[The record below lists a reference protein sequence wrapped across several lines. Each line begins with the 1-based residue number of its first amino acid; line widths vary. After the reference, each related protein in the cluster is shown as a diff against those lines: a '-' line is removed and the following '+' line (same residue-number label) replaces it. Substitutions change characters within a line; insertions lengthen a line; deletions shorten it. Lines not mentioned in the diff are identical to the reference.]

1 MGDIKLFSIADGNCI
16 EYKGKSMTIE
26 KSLQT
31 LMEKHLEELLGIK
44 FLATEFVTG
53 RKHNGRID
61 TLGLDENNSPV
72 IIEYKR
78 STNEN
83 VINQGLYYIDW
94 LLDHKGDFYHI
105 VLQQL
110 GRKVA
115 EEIEWTAPRLLCIAG
130 GFTRYDEYAV
140 EQIDRNIELYRYS
153 YFDEGLLMLDLVNA
167 TTSNSSPAQTT
178 SQGRTTEKTFI
189 EKKAQMQP
197 HLVDVFNVL
206 NNFILS
212 IGDDVQFKELKFY
225 GAYKRIKNFT
235 CIETYPSKDYITLY
249 VKANIEDIQIDNDFM
264 RDVTDIGHYG
274 TGNLQINIR
283 DENDIEKAKPYIMY
297 SYENN

>member
-225 GAYKRIKNFT
+225 GAYKRIKNFA

-264 RDVTDIGHYG
+264 RDVTGIGHYG